1 MMRRTKR
8 QSINLLELTPEQR
21 VGWET
26 AENGSVVVLVPKF
39 QHELLVKWLVPHL
52 RYPHVRVKLDKL
64 GSFVWKQCDGK
75 TTVATMADKMR
86 SEFADSAES
95 AEDRIRT
102 FLLMLEKS
110 DLVNL
115 NAHETEKKQP

>member
-1 MMRRTKR
+1 MMSRRKR

-21 VGWET
+21 APWET
-26 AENGSVVVLVPKF
+26 AESGNVVVLVPKF
-39 QHELLVKWLVPHL
+39 HHELLVKWLVPRL
-52 RYPHVRVKLDKL
+52 KYPHIRVKLDKL
-64 GSFVWKQCDGK
+64 GSFVWRQCDGR
-75 TTVATMADKMR
+75 TTVADMAAR
-86 SEFADSAES
+86 LRIEFADSAES

-115 NAHETEKKQP
+115 NAHETEQKKP